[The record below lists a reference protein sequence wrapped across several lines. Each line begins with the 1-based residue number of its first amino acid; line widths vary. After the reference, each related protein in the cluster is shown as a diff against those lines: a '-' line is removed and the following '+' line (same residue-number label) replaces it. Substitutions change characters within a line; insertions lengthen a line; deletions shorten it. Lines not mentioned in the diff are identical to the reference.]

1 MHSPS
6 LAIVDKMLLTRYPAI
21 SLSVVQ
27 FLLLT
32 LLLYTTPFA
41 TGKSLLDQ
49 SQHGLHGFF
58 GNFRNVDQTS
68 SPHLLPR
75 AESQDNSSAIVI
87 NDKPSGPDD
96 KLDWDHAVSKG
107 NNLMKLLATEDLST
121 CGVRD
126 SNFTEWKDLDT
137 NGWTS
142 LYKGPPRDA
151 GWESATKW
159 LKLHSGD
166 QGNIQYNFGQFE
178 NVTLNGTDYPRSG
191 GLFMN
196 VMNTDGAILALNN
209 ISPRNIGPHR
219 QPALDGSPGK
229 EFVPLQSWADVAF
242 IAWADACKGDTTC
255 IRRLNTVV
263 KCNTTSKVTDR
274 IATGVLR
281 GKDGWESYPGK
292 TFKNGSEEL
301 AAILATPIGRGVAWL
316 LLTHREQLG
325 WKYVEAV
332 DLWSERVQDS
342 QQHFYTFHIKGL
354 SESQFSESQVART
367 PPAAVARS
375 IKDVQI
381 AREGLRPRADEWEEA
396 VAKGKQYLSMLKCG
410 SGNPSEFKSYD
421 DLADWGWKALFTGH
435 PVSQLADFWKEAIE
449 HIGAQ
454 LDDEETW
461 RVYDQ
466 HKFETAHEGT
476 TYPPTLGAYDNMY
489 NPEFILSSA
498 NFGPRYI
505 NPGLDTF
512 PKLERLSDVLF
523 LEFQRLM
530 TDMNKPLTG
539 LKGSLQDVV
548 VNEETERLAMKAIG
562 TSLPDSDGFPDWPGV
577 DFDADSDELAALVAS
592 PNGRGKTDL
601 SYLSIESLR

>member
-1 MHSPS
+1 MQ
-6 LAIVDKMLLTRYPAI
+6 L
-21 SLSVVQ
+21 
-27 FLLLT
+27 LLLT
-32 LLLYTTPFA
+32 LLLHTTPFA
-41 TGKSLLDQ
+41 TSKSLLDQ
-49 SQHGLHGFF
+49 SQHDLHGFF
-58 GNFRNVDQTS
+58 GVFRNVDQTS
-68 SPHLLPR
+68 NPHLLPR

-87 NDKPSGPDD
+87 NDKPSDPDD

-107 NNLMKLLATEDLST
+107 NNLMKLLASEDLST

-126 SNFTEWKDLDT
+126 SDFTEWKDLDS
-137 NGWTS
+137 NGWAS

-151 GWESATKW
+151 GWESATKL

-166 QGNIQYNFGQFE
+166 QENIQYNFGQFE
-178 NVTLNGTDYPRSG
+178 NVTLNGTEYPRSG
-191 GLFMN
+191 GFFMN

-209 ISPRNIGPHR
+209 VSPRNIGPHR
-219 QPALDGSPGK
+219 KPPLDGSPGK
-229 EFVPLQSWADVAF
+229 EFVPLQSWADLAF
-242 IAWADACKGDTTC
+242 IAWADACKGDETC

-281 GKDGWESYPGK
+281 GKDSWESYPGK

-316 LLTHREQLG
+316 LLTHRKQLG
-325 WKYVEAV
+325 WKYIEAV

-342 QQHFYTFHIKGL
+342 QQHFYTFHIKEL
-354 SESQFSESQVART
+354 SGNQSSESQVAGT
-367 PPAAVARS
+367 SPATVARS
-375 IKDVQI
+375 IKDVHL
-381 AREGLRPRADEWEEA
+381 AREGIRPRADEWEKA

-410 SGNPSEFKSYD
+410 SGKPSEFMSYD
-421 DLADWGWKALFTGH
+421 HLADWRWKRLSSGH
-435 PVSQLADFWKEAIE
+435 PMMELKDVWKEAIE

-454 LDDEETW
+454 MDDEETW
-461 RVYDQ
+461 TVYDL
-466 HKFETAHEGT
+466 HMTETAHEGK
-476 TYPPTLGAYDNMY
+476 TYPPTSGVYENTH

-498 NFGPRYI
+498 NYGPRYI
-505 NPGLDTF
+505 NPDQDTF

-548 VNEETERLAMKAIG
+548 VNDETERLAMKAVG
-562 TSLPDSDGFPDWPGV
+562 TSLFDSVKFPDWPGV

-592 PNGRGKTDL
+592 PNGRGKTDR
-601 SYLSIESLR
+601 SYVSIENLR